1 MTRVAI
7 VFMLL
12 SGLVAL
18 LGGARARSEES
29 HQYREILILASG
41 QRLVV
46 EEPALEPRSVGS
58 FAARVYSGRNPAF
71 PFDDFVAGVIL
82 PRRGVLQRVCALPAG
97 EAQQPVAVIVRSVG
111 TGGYLS
117 GHVLAVGMETITSEN
132 LSAEQA
138 AAYDRDS
145 SLCGGS

>member
-18 LGGARARSEES
+18 LGGVRARSEENGQ
-29 HQYREILILASG
+29 HREILMLESG

-46 EEPALEPRSVGS
+46 EESALEPRSVGS
-58 FAARVYSGRNPAF
+58 LTARVYSGRNPAF
-71 PFDDFVAGVIL
+71 PFDDFVAGLVL
-82 PRRGVLQRVCALPAG
+82 PRRGVLQRVCALPGEGAG
-97 EAQQPVAVIVRSVG
+97 QRVVVTVSSVG

-117 GHVLAVGMETITSEN
+117 GHLLVVGTDNITSTP
-132 LSAEQA
+132 LSEEQA
-138 AAYDRDS
+138 AALDRDS
-145 SLCGGS
+145 PPCSGS